1 MDLVLRVI
9 GWPDDVLDR
18 SPLMVHFDASGGLIG
33 RAESAKLSLRDPRR
47 TVSRFHGHVSY
58 DAGAYFLEDMGS
70 PNPSLVNG
78 RAIPAGQR
86 HQIRPGDQI
95 RIGQYTIAVEFD
107 DPDFPDT
114 QIIDPPPRAGID
126 ALQQADRTQLM
137 AREPAG
143 VSGTGASDQIW
154 QAFLAGA
161 QVEFELAHRARP
173 EMMRLIGSMLR
184 GLVGG
189 VYRLAS
195 AAPPESRARGD
206 AAAAGG
212 GDRAADGAVARSR
225 SGNPLRLATD
235 ERRALLALLKP
246 PLAGFTTG
254 PAAIDEVLDELI
266 QERSAARATIAAA
279 ERILARLAPAALQQR
294 VDSDAAAGLLDG
306 WLPMAR
312 KARLW
317 EQYLEQL
324 RQITGGRENLD
335 PAALGKLLA
344 DTWDAEAARQR
355 KPRRTG
361 NPH

>member
-1 MDLVLRVI
+1 VDLVLRVV

-33 RAESAKLSLRDPRR
+33 RAESAKLSLRDPKR

-114 QIIDPPPRAGID
+114 QIIDPAPRAGIEA
-126 ALQQADRTQLM
+126 ALQADRTQLM
-137 AREPAG
+137 AREPPG
-143 VSGTGASDQIW
+143 VPGAGASDQIW

-161 QVEFELAHRARP
+161 QVEIDVAHRARP
-173 EMMRLIGSMLR
+173 EMVRLIGSLLR

-189 VYRLAS
+189 VYRLATQ
-195 AAPPESRARGD
+195 PPPDARASGD
-206 AAAAGG
+206 AR
-212 GDRAADGAVARSR
+212 DRAADSAPARSR
-225 SGNPLRLATD
+225 PGNPLRLASD

-254 PAAIDEVLDELI
+254 LAAIDEVLDELA
-266 QERSAARATIAAA
+266 QERIAARATIAAA
-279 ERILARLAPAALQQR
+279 ERILVRLAPAALQRR

-324 RQITGGRENLD
+324 RQITGGGENLD
-335 PAALGKLLA
+335 PAALGELLA
-344 DTWDAEAARQR
+344 DAWAAEGARLR
-355 KPRRTG
+355 KPRRKDAPTL
-361 NPH
+361 